1 MRFIL
6 LFLPLFLSAQMLK
19 VTPVTL
25 DEQYDIT
32 LICLDD
38 GKVERIDFAED
49 ERGLAGVLRV

>member
-1 MRFIL
+1 
-6 LFLPLFLSAQMLK
+6 MLK